1 MYLLLYCQEAQKK
14 YKEEYINIIFIIFI
28 MKLNI
33 FILVLCCF
41 MRNYF
46 IHIKNKVKLPKN
58 MPAIPYEME
67 PYEMLYL
74 IYFI

>member
-1 MYLLLYCQEAQKK
+1 
-14 YKEEYINIIFIIFI
+14 

-33 FILVLCCF
+33 YLLVLCCF
-41 MRNYF
+41 LRNYF

-58 MPAIPYEME
+58 MPIVPYEME